1 MPTAVKDY
9 EGTKKA
15 IDKAL
20 DRFSLEYIDM
30 LLIHSPQP
38 WIEVNRT
45 NDRHFEGNPENWWA
59 MEEAVKAGKV
69 RSIGVSNFLQED
81 VANIVNNGTIKPA
94 VNQIE
99 VHIGHVPTDLMKY
112 CENLGIQI
120 EAYSPLA
127 HGRLL
132 KDRKINE
139 YAKKYGVSPVQL
151 MLAFDLQLG
160 CIVLPKSDNVS
171 EMKDN
176 LSVDFEI
183 SKEDMDELVK
193 LKENTQAMSV

>member
-15 IDKAL
+15 IDEAL
-20 DRFSLEYIDM
+20 DRFIDM

-45 NDRHFEGNPENWWA
+45 NDRHFEGNLENWRA
-59 MEEAVKAGKV
+59 MEGAVKAGKV

-94 VNQIE
+94 VSQIE

-112 CENLGIQI
+112 CENLGIQL

-132 KDRKINE
+132 KDSKINE

>member
-1 MPTAVKDY
+1 MTV
-9 EGTKKA
+9 T
-15 IDKAL
+15 L
-20 DRFSLEYIDM
+20 
-30 LLIHSPQP
+30 
-38 WIEVNRT
+38 
-45 NDRHFEGNPENWWA
+45 
-59 MEEAVKAGKV
+59 KAGKV

-139 YAKKYGVSPVQL
+139 YAKKYGVSPVQF